1 MEGSDKG
8 FSSSTPS
15 KPSPIPKFST
25 TDAGGTNEN
34 DQNYDKIGSK
44 SQNLKKPP
52 MKHFMSPTISAAS
65 KVQAPRKKILVERNE
80 ISNFSDTHLHNT
92 PNLDSKPSSESGDDE
107 QNNSVSDSSSKSYDP
122 FTNYLSPRPK
132 FLRYKPN
139 RRREIFLSQEN
150 EILKEK
156 DRSGVKAD
164 SSVGGSGHSSLIPTL
179 QEGSDKQE
187 DEEITVMTENDQDA
201 DADADEEIEE
211 FEKENCLSLKGVLKF
226 LLVLAILF
234 SSTLY
239 ISSMN
244 SSPTLQGIRG
254 LKDGYCEIYNH
265 TLEVA
270 TSKIFEGL
278 IQRDWTQLA
287 GENGFEEEL
296 MVEEIYKGLVESTNK
311 LGEVEE
317 MENEKIEDI
326 CDHELDE
333 ADEVSANGEGV
344 YDEELEKNIGTREE
358 ESEEVNDHNPEKTIE
373 GFDQLEGIETV
384 ETAEKFEKSE
394 DEDTIEESEAISIE
408 EVGQVVENKKERVE
422 GHTENVD
429 GEIVTTEGLDNGNTI
444 EESEAIS
451 IEEVGQVVENKE
463 ERVEGLTE
471 NVDGEIVTT
480 EGLDN
485 GNTEAASGVTIKHPI
500 DFNSGI
506 VIGFSIFL
514 ALSVVGFCW
523 RRKKTHV
530 KQSLSTKK
538 PITDSVLAEKISP
551 VGPVHIEKVQSFV
564 NPSSLIC
571 SKEETSKD
579 FYQIRAPT
587 VELMGEFEVGGVSS
601 SIRSCTMIS
610 KIMETEMSYNS
621 GFKEKGKQIEAN
633 VVSSQVRPSASDFS
647 TMNSPSYGSFT
658 AEKKIVK
665 KEEGKNGE
673 VKTVITTPVRRSS
686 RIRNR
691 EVMSP

>member
-1 MEGSDKG
+1 
-8 FSSSTPS
+8 
-15 KPSPIPKFST
+15 
-25 TDAGGTNEN
+25 
-34 DQNYDKIGSK
+34 
-44 SQNLKKPP
+44 
-52 MKHFMSPTISAAS
+52 
-65 KVQAPRKKILVERNE
+65 
-80 ISNFSDTHLHNT
+80 
-92 PNLDSKPSSESGDDE
+92 
-107 QNNSVSDSSSKSYDP
+107 
-122 FTNYLSPRPK
+122 
-132 FLRYKPN
+132 
-139 RRREIFLSQEN
+139 
-150 EILKEK
+150 
-156 DRSGVKAD
+156 
-164 SSVGGSGHSSLIPTL
+164 
-179 QEGSDKQE
+179 
-187 DEEITVMTENDQDA
+187 
-201 DADADEEIEE
+201 
-211 FEKENCLSLKGVLKF
+211 
-226 LLVLAILF
+226 
-234 SSTLY
+234 
-239 ISSMN
+239 
-244 SSPTLQGIRG
+244 
-254 LKDGYCEIYNH
+254 
-265 TLEVA
+265 
-270 TSKIFEGL
+270 
-278 IQRDWTQLA
+278 
-287 GENGFEEEL
+287 
-296 MVEEIYKGLVESTNK
+296 MVEEIYKGLVENTNK

-358 ESEEVNDHNPEKTIE
+358 EIEESEEVNDHNPEKSIE
-373 GFDQLEGIETV
+373 GFDQLERIGTV

-408 EVGQVVENKKERVE
+408 EVGQLVENKKERVE
-422 GHTENVD
+422 GLTENVD

-451 IEEVGQVVENKE
+451 IEEVGQVVEDKKE
-463 ERVEGLTE
+463 RNEGLTV
-471 NVDGEIVTT
+471 NVDGEIVTS

-485 GNTEAASGVTIKHPI
+485 GNTEAASGVTIKHPTT

-514 ALSVVGFCW
+514 ASSVVGFCW

-530 KQSLSTKK
+530 KQSLSTKN

-551 VGPVHIEKVQSFV
+551 VGPVHIEKVKSFV
-564 NPSSLIC
+564 NPSPLIC

-579 FYQIRAPT
+579 FYQIQAPT